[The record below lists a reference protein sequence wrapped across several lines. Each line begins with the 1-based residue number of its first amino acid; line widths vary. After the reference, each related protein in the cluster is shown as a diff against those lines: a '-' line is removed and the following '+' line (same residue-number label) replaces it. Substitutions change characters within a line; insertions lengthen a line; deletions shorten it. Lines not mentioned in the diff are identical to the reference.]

1 MISNLYP
8 YHMGIEGEHWCIVEF
23 LGRTMNCFAA
33 YALSNTNL
41 DNPAVLMPLPTE
53 KYFLC
58 EKLDK
63 SIFNGSYQGG
73 TSEPEP

>member
-1 MISNLYP
+1 
-8 YHMGIEGEHWCIVEF
+8 
-23 LGRTMNCFAA
+23 MNCFAA